1 MVDCSHRFPALVAL
15 LKSKERN
22 QGTTGRKQEE
32 KPVSVK
38 QGSVTGTIYTRTKNV
53 DGKAYTGYR
62 AGYYGPG
69 GKRVMTDCGDLNRAQ
84 GILREAVQA
93 FGRSRP
99 DAYLGSGQF
108 R

>member
-53 DGKAYTGYR
+53 DGKAYKVSR
-62 AGYYGPG
+62 AGSMDP
-69 GKRVMTDCGDLNRAQ
+69 
-84 GILREAVQA
+84 AVK
-93 FGRSRP
+93 
-99 DAYLGSGQF
+99 GS
-108 R
+108 